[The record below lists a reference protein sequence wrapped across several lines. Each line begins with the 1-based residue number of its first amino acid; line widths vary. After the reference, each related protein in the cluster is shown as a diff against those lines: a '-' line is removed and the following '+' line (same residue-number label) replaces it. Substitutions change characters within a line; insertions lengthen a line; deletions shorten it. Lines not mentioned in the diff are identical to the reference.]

1 MALNCVRAH
10 ARTHIH
16 TRVILRPICVYIYTL
31 YITYLCVSVCMYPD
45 LQQCIPICNDTYTSL
60 SLSLSLSHTHRY
72 NHVEN
77 PNSVA
82 GMREYELEKAKMIH
96 AKTVSE
102 V

>member
-1 MALNCVRAH
+1 MHSDMQRY
-10 ARTHIH
+10 IH
-16 TRVILRPICVYIYTL
+16 
-31 YITYLCVSVCMYPD
+31 
-45 LQQCIPICNDTYTSL
+45 L